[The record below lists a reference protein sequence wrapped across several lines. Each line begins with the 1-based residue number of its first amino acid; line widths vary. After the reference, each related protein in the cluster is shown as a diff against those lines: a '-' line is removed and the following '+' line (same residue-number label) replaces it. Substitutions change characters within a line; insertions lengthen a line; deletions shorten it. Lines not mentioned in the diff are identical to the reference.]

1 MENVL
6 KNKHI
11 VLGITGSIA
20 AYKAAYLVRALVK
33 KGAEVQVIMTP
44 AGKEFIAPLTL
55 STLSSKPVISEFFSN
70 RDGSWNSHVDL
81 GLWADAMLIAPATAA
96 TIGKMAQG
104 IADNMLITTYL
115 SCKAPVFI
123 APAMDLD
130 MFAHPSTQQNLD
142 RLRSFGNQI
151 IEPGEG
157 ELASHLIGKG
167 RMEEPEIIVAA
178 LEAFFS
184 QKQQLEKK
192 KIVITAGPTYEKID
206 PVRFIGNYSSGKMGF
221 ALAEACAA
229 QGAAVTLIAGPVA
242 LQTQHPAIHRIDVE
256 SADEMYAAAM
266 SSFPEADAAILCA
279 AVADYKP
286 ETEATEKIKRETK
299 GEMTLN
305 LVPNRDIAAALGAVK
320 RPDQILAGFALET
333 NNEQSH
339 AESKLKRKNLDFIV
353 LNSMRDAGAGFQHDT
368 NKIDIIDADGSII
381 RYPLK
386 PKSEVAFDIIDHLAM
401 LVNKYD

>member
-1 MENVL
+1 MMGL
-6 KNKHI
+6 S
-11 VLGITGSIA
+11 LA
-20 AYKAAYLVRALVK
+20 A
-33 KGAEVQVIMTP
+33 
-44 AGKEFIAPLTL
+44 
-55 STLSSKPVISEFFSN
+55 
-70 RDGSWNSHVDL
+70 
-81 GLWADAMLIAPATAA
+81 
-96 TIGKMAQG
+96 
-104 IADNMLITTYL
+104 
-115 SCKAPVFI
+115 
-123 APAMDLD
+123 
-130 MFAHPSTQQNLD
+130 
-142 RLRSFGNQI
+142 
-151 IEPGEG
+151 
-157 ELASHLIGKG
+157 
-167 RMEEPEIIVAA
+167 
-178 LEAFFS
+178 
-184 QKQQLEKK
+184 
-192 KIVITAGPTYEKID
+192 
-206 PVRFIGNYSSGKMGF
+206 
-221 ALAEACAA
+221 ACAA

-242 LQTQHPAIHRIDVE
+242 LQTQHPAIRRVDVE

-386 PKSEVAFDIIDHLAM
+386 SKSEVAVDIIDHLAM